1 MREMEGI
8 VMKTTRYG
16 ESSVIAELL
25 TAEEGLLTIIASG
38 LQSKRGRAY
47 AALLKSGSPVSV
59 VIYYKPNGNMHRLKQ
74 ASPSYFL
81 QTIPFSIVKSS
92 LLLFTIDV
100 ARNAFR
106 SYSGDAETYHF
117 LIGEIKALDQTQSAL
132 ALFPICFMMK
142 LSDNLGFGPEYAEKD
157 VEGYFDL
164 YQGVFSRQIP
174 QNPHHLS
181 ESDTHAFWSLGRY
194 LQGCGECPRLDR
206 ATRTRLLDA
215 LITFFRFHI
224 DHFKVP
230 KSHQILS
237 ELFHPDPEEKESQ
250 NPQND
255 Q

>member
-25 TAEEGLLTIIASG
+25 TAEEGLLTIIAGS
-38 LQSKRGRAY
+38 LQSKRGRAH
-47 AALLKSGSPVSV
+47 AALLKTGSPVLV
-59 VIYYKPNGNMHRLKQ
+59 VIYYKPTGNMHRLKQ
-74 ASPSYFL
+74 VSPSYFL
-81 QTIPFSIVKSS
+81 QRIPFSIVKSS
-92 LLLFTIDV
+92 LLLFAIDV

-117 LIGEIKALDQTQSAL
+117 LIEEVKALDQAQSAL
-132 ALFPICFMMK
+132 ALFPITFMMK
-142 LSDNLGFGPEYAEKD
+142 LSDNLGFGPEYAENGA
-157 VEGYFDL
+157 VGYFDL
-164 YQGVFSRQIP
+164 YQGVFSHQIP

-181 ESDTHAFWSLGRY
+181 ESDTHCFWELGRY
-194 LQGCGECPRLDR
+194 LQERGKCPKLDR

-224 DHFKVP
+224 DPFQVP

-237 ELFHPDPEEKESQ
+237 DLFHPDPDSEGPKK
-250 NPQND
+250 P
-255 Q
+255 